1 MKSENPSPDALLD
14 NGNNQNKT
22 ILFPNGIPGFEELR
36 SFRLLKEPLN
46 PSVFILQSI
55 EKPDLNIPI
64 VLPHTFGISYDI
76 ELTDEETAIIEAGE
90 TSEIIVFL
98 VLAKDSEEKK
108 KTEKSK
114 KGSIVANIA
123 GPVVINIESMKGYQ
137 KILTAMDYNLNIQ
150 S

>member
-1 MKSENPSPDALLD
+1 MKSEKPSPDALLD

-22 ILFPNGIPGFEELR
+22 ILFPNGIPGFEDLKT
-36 SFRLLKEPLN
+36 FRLLKEPLN
-46 PSVFILQSI
+46 PSVFILQSV
-55 EKPDLNIPI
+55 EKPDLNIPV

-76 ELTDEETAIIEAGE
+76 ELSDEETSIIEAGE

-108 KTEKSK
+108 TEKNK

-123 GPVVINIESMKGYQ
+123 GPVVINIESMRGYQ